1 MVTPIEILKKYWNHN
16 QFRFPQEEIINTILK
31 ENNAIVLLPTG
42 GGKSLCYQIPAML
55 SEGVCIVI
63 SPLIALIQDQVNS
76 LKSKNIKAIALSS
89 QLSQEEI
96 IVAFDNLQFGG
107 YKFLYL
113 SPEKLR
119 STFIQDKIKQLK
131 VSIIAID
138 EAHCI
143 SEWGHD
149 FRPSYLQL
157 AVLKELQPAATFIA
171 LTATATKQV
180 LNDIEQNL
188 ELKNVQLFKKSFQR
202 TNLVYKVI
210 ETEDV
215 YNRLLQIVKKIN
227 DALIIYAS
235 SRKQTE
241 EISGFLNKHL
251 LKSSFYHGGLSNI
264 EKKSSFNNWM
274 NENTPIMV
282 ATNAFGMGIDKSNV
296 RAVIHINIPNSLE
309 NFIQEAGRAGR
320 DEKEAYSIVL
330 TNNSIINDSLTK
342 YNSTSPTTKYI
353 KEIYNY
359 LNQYYK
365 IAFGELISE
374 PYSFS
379 LQEFC
384 STYKLNILKT
394 YNAIKVLERENILL
408 LDENYS
414 KKSTLK
420 ILLTNNQLFHFMNS
434 HPSEENFLKL
444 ILRTYGG
451 IFENPILINEFSL
464 ANKLQTSKKEI
475 INKLTNFHNNGVV
488 NYNYE
493 DSTSKLLFLV
503 NREDDYTI
511 NRISKNIEK
520 QHQLKFEKLKSF
532 VDYLQNKKTCRNKQ
546 LLLYFNEIST
556 SNCGK
561 CDNCVAKNKLDIPIK
576 LVTEAI
582 LNLLNEGPISS
593 NEVAQTLQF
602 SEMNIINTLKILLEK
617 NKITIT
623 SQNKFKLTGK

>member
-1 MVTPIEILKKYWNHN
+1 MVTPIEILKKYWNHT
-16 QFRFPQEEIINTILK
+16 QFRPPQEEIINTILK
-31 ENNAIVLLPTG
+31 GNNAIVLLPTG
-42 GGKSLCYQIPAML
+42 GGKSLCYQIPALL
-55 SEGVCIVI
+55 SDGICIVI

-89 QLSQEEI
+89 QLTQDEI

-119 STFIQDKIKQLK
+119 SSFIQDKIKQLK

-157 AVLKELQPAATFIA
+157 SILKELQPAATFIA
-171 LTATATKQV
+171 LTATATEKV

-188 ELKNVQLFKKSFQR
+188 EFKDVQLFKKSFQR
-202 TNLVYKVI
+202 SNIIYKVT

-227 DALIIYAS
+227 APLIIYAS
-235 SRKQTE
+235 TRKQTG
-241 EISGFLNKHL
+241 EISGFLNKNS
-251 LKSSFYHGGLSNI
+251 LKSSFYHGGLSNL
-264 EKKSSFNNWM
+264 EKKSAFVNWM
-274 NENTPIMV
+274 NEDTPIMV
-282 ATNAFGMGIDKSNV
+282 ATNAFGMGIDKPNV

-320 DEKEAYSIVL
+320 DQKDAYSIVL
-330 TNNSIINDSLTK
+330 TNNSIINDSLIK
-342 YNSTSPTTKYI
+342 YNTTSPTTKFI
-353 KEIYNY
+353 KEIYNH

-365 IAFGELISE
+365 IAFGEL
-374 PYSFS
+374 PTDPLSFS

-394 YNAIKVLERENILL
+394 YNAIKILERENIFL

-420 ILLTNNQLFHFMNS
+420 ILLSSNQLFHYLNS
-434 HPSEENFLKL
+434 HPSEEIFLKL

-464 ANKLQTSKKEI
+464 ANKLHSSKKEI
-475 INKLTNFHNNGVV
+475 INKLTNFHNNGIVD
-488 NYNYE
+488 YNYE

-532 VDYLQNKKTCRNKQ
+532 VDYLQNKNICRNKQ
-546 LLLYFNEIST
+546 LLLYFNEISN

-561 CDNCVAKNKLDIPIK
+561 CDNCLNKNKTEIPFK
-576 LVTEAI
+576 LVAETI
-582 LNLLNEGPISS
+582 LNILIKGSLSS
-593 NEVAQTLQF
+593 NEIIQALQH
-602 SEMNIINTLKILLEK
+602 SEMDIINTLKILLEK

>member
-1 MVTPIEILKKYWNHN
+1 MVTPIEILKKYWNHK

-31 ENNAIVLLPTG
+31 GNNAIVLLPTG

-89 QLSQEEI
+89 QLSQDEI

-157 AVLKELQPAATFIA
+157 SVLKELQPTATFIA
-171 LTATATKQV
+171 LTATATEQV
-180 LNDIEQNL
+180 LNDIEHNL

-227 DALIIYAS
+227 NPLIIYAS

-241 EISGFLNKHL
+241 EISNYLNKYS
-251 LKSSFYHGGLSNI
+251 LKSSFYHGGLSNL
-264 EKKSSFNNWM
+264 EKKASFNNWM
-274 NENTPIMV
+274 NEDTPIMV
-282 ATNAFGMGIDKSNV
+282 ATNAFGMGIDKANV

-342 YNSTSPTTKYI
+342 YNSTSPTKKYI
-353 KEIYNY
+353 KEIYNH

-365 IAFGELISE
+365 VAFGELTSE

-420 ILLTNNQLFHFMNS
+420 ILLSNNQLFNFMNS

-556 SNCGK
+556 LNCGK
-561 CDNCVAKNKLDIPIK
+561 CDNCVLKSKLDTPVK
-576 LVTEAI
+576 FVAEAI
-582 LNLLNEGPISS
+582 LNRLNEGPLSS
-593 NEVAQTLQF
+593 NEMAQTLQF